1 MLAARLVQALGGFVD
16 ATGLEQDV
24 GLAQLRREE
33 VIARADLGV
42 LVEGTRGVL
51 LFLGEAAEVEVGGV
65 DVAVALDQFFQ
76 VDPGFV
82 PGLGFQ
88 ADQRQGETQVVV
100 VGELLDQSGELGLG
114 VVQAVLLH
122 QQARVGEAHALVVR
136 VFLDPGLEQR
146 QGLVAALHALQ
157 QARAEQQGGHFVA
170 ACGVVLEQGQGF
182 VRAAVLL
189 QQQGLAEQQLAVVRV
204 FLQQVVEA
212 LQQAGAGIRVGL
224 RGRQGEEVEVRVAL
238 AVEDLLHVHHGL
250 LVAPGAGQLDRGGAL
265 GIEVVRR
272 AARPEQGGVE
282 GFLVGAEVFGDAEG
296 ALGNPGVAGFLR
308 LHHIV
313 AQGDVEAVA
322 LPGQFGH
329 QQRIQAVLAEG
340 AVLFRLGLGLDRG
353 VFHRRGAIGSLVD
366 K

>member
-1 MLAARLVQALGGFVD
+1 M
-16 ATGLEQDV
+16 
-24 GLAQLRREE
+24 
-33 VIARADLGV
+33 
-42 LVEGTRGVL
+42 
-51 LFLGEAAEVEVGGV
+51 
-65 DVAVALDQFFQ
+65 
-76 VDPGFV
+76 
-82 PGLGFQ
+82 
-88 ADQRQGETQVVV
+88 
-100 VGELLDQSGELGLG
+100 
-114 VVQAVLLH
+114 
-122 QQARVGEAHALVVR
+122 
-136 VFLDPGLEQR
+136 
-146 QGLVAALHALQ
+146 
-157 QARAEQQGGHFVA
+157 A

-265 GIEVVRR
+265 GIEVVRALR
-272 AARPEQGGVE
+272 AQSREVSRLPGRRRGIRRCGRRARK
-282 GFLVGAEVFGDAEG
+282 
-296 ALGNPGVAGFLR
+296 PGVAGFLR

-313 AQGDVEAVA
+313 AQSDVEAVA

-340 AVLFRLGLGLDRG
+340 GVLFRLALVSTAVSSTGG
-353 VFHRRGAIGSLVD
+353 VPSGSCG
-366 K
+366 